1 MNNMPHKDPTLA
13 TALLAWLMDNWPAV
27 SGALLALSISF
38 MRITYDGGSG
48 RRRLIE
54 STMCGLITL
63 AAASGTTLLG
73 VPYEAAPFIGG
84 VVGLLGVDI
93 IRERAKLVFNKKGDS
108 NAAQ

>member
-1 MNNMPHKDPTLA
+1 MPNKDPTLWA
-13 TALLAWLMDNWPAV
+13 AMLAWLMDNWPAV
-27 SGALLALSISF
+27 YGALLAMSISF
-38 MRITYDGGSG
+38 LRITYDGGSG

-93 IRERAKLVFNKKGDS
+93 IREKAKTMFNKKGDN

>member
-1 MNNMPHKDPTLA
+1 MPNKDPTLWA
-13 TALLAWLMDNWPAV
+13 ALLAWLMDNWPAV

-73 VPYEAAPFIGG
+73 VPYEASPFIGG
-84 VVGLLGVDI
+84 MVGLLGMDF
-93 IRERAKLVFNKKGDS
+93 IRDRAKTVFNKKEG
-108 NAAQ
+108 

>member
-1 MNNMPHKDPTLA
+1 MPNKDPTLWA
-13 TALLAWLMDNWPAV
+13 ALLAWLMDNWPAV
-27 SGALLALSISF
+27 SGAVLALSISF

>member
-1 MNNMPHKDPTLA
+1 MPNKDPTLWA
-13 TALLAWLMDNWPAV
+13 ALMAWLMDNWPAV

-54 STMCGLITL
+54 STLCGLITL
-63 AAASGTTLLG
+63 AAASGAALLG
-73 VPYEAAPFIGG
+73 VTYTATPFIGG

-93 IRERAKLVFNKKGDS
+93 IREKAKTVLNKRGNND
-108 NAAQ
+108 AA